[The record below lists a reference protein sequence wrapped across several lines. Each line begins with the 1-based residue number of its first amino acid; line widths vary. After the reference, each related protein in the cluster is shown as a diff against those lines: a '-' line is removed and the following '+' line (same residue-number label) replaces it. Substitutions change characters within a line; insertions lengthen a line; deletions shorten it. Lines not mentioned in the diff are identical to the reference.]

1 MPQHPIA
8 DSAASAS
15 QALFD
20 EHGGAV
26 YRFAVVLLKHQQ
38 DAEDVLQET
47 FLKLLHH
54 LRSGGEV
61 SNLRGWLF
69 TVAANAARDRLRRR
83 TRWIPWV
90 AAHDRSVAP
99 PPLHDEDGRLRAV
112 RMALER
118 LHPRDRL
125 LLALRAQGLSYRE
138 VASAAGIREPSV
150 GKLLARALDRWTL
163 ASGQSEHNEKGMDLY
178 ELSERPPNTGSRR

>member
-1 MPQHPIA
+1 MPSHPTA

-20 EHGGAV
+20 EHGEAI

-54 LRSGGEV
+54 LRGGGSV
-61 SNLRGWLF
+61 SNLKGWLF

-83 TRWIPWV
+83 TRWIPW
-90 AAHDRSVAP
+90 APAHDRPVAP
-99 PPLHDEDGRLRAV
+99 HALDDEDGRLRAV
-112 RMALER
+112 LVALAR
-118 LHPRDRL
+118 LNPRDRL
-125 LLALRAQGLSYRE
+125 LLALRAHGLSYRE
-138 VASAAGIREPSV
+138 IASAAGIREPSV
-150 GKLLARALDRWTL
+150 GKLLARALDRWTR
-163 ASGQSEHNEKGMDLY
+163 ASGQSEHHEKGMDLY
-178 ELSERPPNTGSRR
+178 ELSERRQNSGGRR